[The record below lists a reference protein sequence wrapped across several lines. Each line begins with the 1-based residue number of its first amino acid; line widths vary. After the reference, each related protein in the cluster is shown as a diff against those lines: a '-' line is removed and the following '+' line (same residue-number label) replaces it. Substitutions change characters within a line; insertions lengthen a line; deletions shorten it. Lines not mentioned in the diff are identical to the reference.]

1 MVKSES
7 TVESL
12 TSRHA
17 NPQVSFASII
27 ELCAIMGGDRGGWQ
41 HWTNTGLE
49 NSGGGICG
57 TVSGELA
64 EIDVGALGWMDM
76 QDPAAQH
83 GKEESRTRS
92 EE

>member
-1 MVKSES
+1 M
-7 TVESL
+7 
-12 TSRHA
+12 
-17 NPQVSFASII
+17 
-27 ELCAIMGGDRGGWQ
+27 
-41 HWTNTGLE
+41 
-49 NSGGGICG
+49 
-57 TVSGELA
+57 SGELA